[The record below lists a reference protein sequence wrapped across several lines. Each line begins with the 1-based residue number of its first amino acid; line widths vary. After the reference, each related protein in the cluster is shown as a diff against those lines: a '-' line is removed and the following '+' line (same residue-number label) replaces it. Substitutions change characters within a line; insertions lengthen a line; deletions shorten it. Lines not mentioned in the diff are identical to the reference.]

1 MKILITCCALRSAR
15 RRGIQTLTRNAC
27 FASPPELFLIKR
39 VTAPRLSLLRRVQRF
54 VGLLQNVFMRIFV
67 VITRKVPACF
77 EREGVS
83 PSTAAGRQ
91 RILDDIG
98 FVCTDLSML
107 RGVDASTLGLEQAIA
122 DRYSKPRGLMSGRG
136 SPAG

>member
-1 MKILITCCALRSAR
+1 M
-15 RRGIQTLTRNAC
+15 
-27 FASPPELFLIKR
+27 FA
-39 VTAPRLSLLRRVQRF
+39 
-54 VGLLQNVFMRIFV
+54 

-98 FVCTDLSML
+98 FACAALSTL

-122 DRYSKPRGLMSGRG
+122 DLYGGKGLDIGGGSRRSPGAKKNSASPGSSITAGGR
-136 SPAG
+136 S

>member
-1 MKILITCCALRSAR
+1 MFT
-15 RRGIQTLTRNAC
+15 
-27 FASPPELFLIKR
+27 
-39 VTAPRLSLLRRVQRF
+39 
-54 VGLLQNVFMRIFV
+54 

-98 FVCTDLSML
+98 FVCAALSTL

-122 DRYSKPRGLMSGRG
+122 ERYGKPIGGDIGGRG
-136 SPAG
+136 ISVA

>member
-1 MKILITCCALRSAR
+1 M
-15 RRGIQTLTRNAC
+15 
-27 FASPPELFLIKR
+27 FA
-39 VTAPRLSLLRRVQRF
+39 
-54 VGLLQNVFMRIFV
+54 

-98 FVCTDLSML
+98 FACAALSTL
-107 RGVDASTLGLEQAIA
+107 RGVDSSTLGLEQAIA
-122 DRYSKPRGLMSGRG
+122 EIYGKGIDGGSGGGRG
-136 SPAG
+136 SPAAAATAAARA

>member
-1 MKILITCCALRSAR
+1 M
-15 RRGIQTLTRNAC
+15 
-27 FASPPELFLIKR
+27 FA
-39 VTAPRLSLLRRVQRF
+39 
-54 VGLLQNVFMRIFV
+54 

-98 FVCTDLSML
+98 FACAALSTL
-107 RGVDASTLGLEQAIA
+107 RGVDSSTLGLEQAIA
-122 DRYSKPRGLMSGRG
+122 EIYGKGIDGSGSSGGSSGGRG
-136 SPAG
+136 SSTASSAAARA